1 MPILNHSDLKKVEEY
16 QNFVRTSLYANA
28 TQDLAW
34 NKVKEGWI
42 GEQVY
47 LEENGKIIAAMSLI
61 IRKVFGS
68 FSLMYAPR
76 APICD
81 FSDTKLVQR
90 LLDEAEPLA
99 KKHNAILLRFD
110 PELPRLPQLEETYR
124 QLGLRVRND
133 DCDKY
138 DLIQPRY
145 NMILKLDEPT
155 FEELMPHF
163 SEKTRYNIRLSAR
176 KGVTVHWSRSEE
188 DLKKFFDL
196 YEITAVRD
204 KIGHRPYA
212 YFKRMVQAYENSDLL
227 RIYIAE
233 HEGEALSGAI
243 CIHYGKKTWY
253 IYGASSNN
261 KRNLM
266 PNYAMQAEMI
276 KWGLENGSEIYDF
289 GGVFILDKTNGLYK
303 FKEGFCRREGATEF
317 IGEFD
322 KVYHPMLYTAFAKM
336 IPAMQRMKSKKN
348 HADSKKEQG
357 KQAENNQEKA
367 QPKTDATQK

>member
-16 QNFVRTSLYANA
+16 QNFVRTSPYANA

-34 NKVKEGWI
+34 EKVKEGWT

-47 LEENGKIIAAMSLI
+47 LEENGKIVAAMSLI
-61 IRKVFGS
+61 IRRVLGN

-81 FSDTKLVQR
+81 FHDKEMVKR
-90 LLDEAEPLA
+90 LLEEAKPLA
-99 KKHNAILLRFD
+99 KKYHAFLLRFD
-110 PELPRLPQLEETYR
+110 PELPRLPELEEEYR
-124 QLGLRVRND
+124 QMGLRVRND
-133 DCDKY
+133 GCDKF

-188 DLKKFFDL
+188 DLKKFFEL

-204 KIGHRPYA
+204 HIGHRPYE
-212 YFKRMVQAYENSDLL
+212 YFKRMLHAYENSDLL

-243 CIHYGKKTWY
+243 RIHYGNKTWY

-276 KWGLENGSEIYDF
+276 KWGIENGSEIYDF

-322 KVYHPMLYTAFAKM
+322 QVYNPLLYTGFAK
-336 IPAMQRMKSKKN
+336 ILPQIQRLRAKKN
-348 HADSKKEQG
+348 HHEDRKVQQPKQQEPKKE
-357 KQAENNQEKA
+357 N
-367 QPKTDATQK
+367 

>member
-1 MPILNHSDLKKVEEY
+1 M
-16 QNFVRTSLYANA
+16 
-28 TQDLAW
+28 
-34 NKVKEGWI
+34 
-42 GEQVY
+42 
-47 LEENGKIIAAMSLI
+47 
-61 IRKVFGS
+61 
-68 FSLMYAPR
+68 
-76 APICD
+76 
-81 FSDTKLVQR
+81 
-90 LLDEAEPLA
+90 
-99 KKHNAILLRFD
+99 
-110 PELPRLPQLEETYR
+110 
-124 QLGLRVRND
+124 GLRVRND
-133 DCDKY
+133 GCDKF

-163 SEKTRYNIRLSAR
+163 SEKTRYNIRFSAR

-188 DLKKFFDL
+188 DLKKFFEL

-204 KIGHRPYA
+204 HIGHRPYE
-212 YFKRMVQAYENSDLL
+212 YFKRMLHAYENSDLL

-243 CIHYGKKTWY
+243 CIHYGNKTWY

-276 KWGLENGSEIYDF
+276 KWGIENGSEIYDF

-322 KVYHPMLYTAFAKM
+322 QVYNPLLYTGFAK
-336 IPAMQRMKSKKN
+336 ILPQIQRLRAKKN
-348 HADSKKEQG
+348 HHEDRKVQQPKQQEPKKEN
-357 KQAENNQEKA
+357 QA
-367 QPKTDATQK
+367 

>member
-16 QNFVRTSLYANA
+16 QNFVRTSPYANA

-34 NKVKEGWI
+34 EKVKEGWT

-47 LEENGKIIAAMSLI
+47 LEENGKIVAAMSLI
-61 IRKVFGS
+61 IRRVLGN

-81 FSDTKLVQR
+81 FHDKEMVKR
-90 LLDEAEPLA
+90 LLEEAKPLA
-99 KKHNAILLRFD
+99 KKYHAFLLRFD
-110 PELPRLPQLEETYR
+110 PELPRLPELEEEYR
-124 QLGLRVRND
+124 QMGLRVRND
-133 DCDKY
+133 GCDKF

-188 DLKKFFDL
+188 DLKKFFEL

-204 KIGHRPYA
+204 HIGHRPYE
-212 YFKRMVQAYENSDLL
+212 YFKRMLHAYENSDLL

-243 CIHYGKKTWY
+243 CIHYGNKTWY

-276 KWGLENGSEIYDF
+276 KWGIENGSEIYDF

-322 KVYHPMLYTAFAKM
+322 QVYNPFLYTGFAK
-336 IPAMQRMKSKKN
+336 ILPQIQRLRAKKN
-348 HADSKKEQG
+348 HHEDRKVQQPKQQEPKKEN
-357 KQAENNQEKA
+357 QA
-367 QPKTDATQK
+367 

>member
-16 QNFVRTSLYANA
+16 QNFVRTSPYANA

-34 NKVKEGWI
+34 EKVKEGWT

-47 LEENGKIIAAMSLI
+47 LEENGKIVAAMSLI
-61 IRKVFGS
+61 IRRVLGN

-81 FSDTKLVQR
+81 FHDKEMVKR
-90 LLDEAEPLA
+90 LLEEAKPLA
-99 KKHNAILLRFD
+99 KKYHAFLLRFD
-110 PELPRLPQLEETYR
+110 PEYR
-124 QLGLRVRND
+124 QMGLRVRND
-133 DCDKY
+133 GCDKF

-188 DLKKFFDL
+188 DLKKFFEL

-204 KIGHRPYA
+204 HIGHRPYE
-212 YFKRMVQAYENSDLL
+212 YFKRMLHAYENSDLL

-243 CIHYGKKTWY
+243 CIHYGNKTWY

-276 KWGLENGSEIYDF
+276 KWGIENGSEIYDF

-322 KVYHPMLYTAFAKM
+322 QVYNPLLYTGFAK
-336 IPAMQRMKSKKN
+336 ILPQIQRLRAKKN
-348 HADSKKEQG
+348 HHEDRKVQQPKQQEPKKEN
-357 KQAENNQEKA
+357 QA
-367 QPKTDATQK
+367 